1 MGQIILIVLLL
12 ILIFD
17 TIRGFKRGFLKSLLL
32 LATWLLTFAI
42 AYSTAD
48 TVKQYVIQVFIKS
61 EQNILTD
68 QLAYFIAFALIV
80 LVLKAVFSILV
91 GIISKF
97 GDLPVIG
104 WFNHFFGGVLGFVK
118 GIIVISFLLFAIY
131 LCQYIGF
138 KQEYNEIMQTSSLL
152 QFMAEN
158 NPVIT
163 MLKGAMPFLI
173 FKESLW
179 EALITGHFPRAFSFG
194 FFT

>member
-17 TIRGFKRGFLKSLLL
+17 TIRGFKRGFLISLLL
-32 LATWLLTFAI
+32 LATWLFTFAI
-42 AYSTAD
+42 AYSAAD
-48 TVKQYVIQVFIKS
+48 TVKQYVIQMFMKS

-91 GIISKF
+91 GVISKF

-163 MLKGAMPFLI
+163 MLKGAMPF
-173 FKESLW
+173 
-179 EALITGHFPRAFSFG
+179 
-194 FFT
+194 

>member
-42 AYSTAD
+42 AYSAAD
-48 TVKQYVIQVFIKS
+48 TVKQYVIQVFMKS

-91 GIISKF
+91 GVISKF

-104 WFNHFFGGVLGFVK
+104 WFNHFF
-118 GIIVISFLLFAIY
+118 
-131 LCQYIGF
+131 
-138 KQEYNEIMQTSSLL
+138 
-152 QFMAEN
+152 
-158 NPVIT
+158 
-163 MLKGAMPFLI
+163 
-173 FKESLW
+173 
-179 EALITGHFPRAFSFG
+179 
-194 FFT
+194 

>member
-17 TIRGFKRGFLKSLLL
+17 TIRGFKRGFLKSLL
-32 LATWLLTFAI
+32 
-42 AYSTAD
+42 
-48 TVKQYVIQVFIKS
+48 
-61 EQNILTD
+61 
-68 QLAYFIAFALIV
+68 
-80 LVLKAVFSILV
+80 
-91 GIISKF
+91 
-97 GDLPVIG
+97 
-104 WFNHFFGGVLGFVK
+104 NHFFGGVLGFVK

-163 MLKGAMPFLI
+163 MLKGAMPF
-173 FKESLW
+173 
-179 EALITGHFPRAFSFG
+179 
-194 FFT
+194 